1 MKLRY
6 SREMLKPQDILI
18 LLKLAGEPPSWT
30 FDSIAREL
38 GLSQSSVHRSLQ
50 RASKAGLYDAARRKV
65 KPRPLL
71 EFLSHGLKYVF
82 PPNWSGEARGR
93 PTAWGAPPLSK
104 VLLSSGENPPVWPD
118 AHGEARGIALEPLHP
133 SALDAVRQ
141 DKDLWEFLA
150 LVDSLRIGNARERN
164 LAVKKLK
171 KKLGL

>member
-1 MKLRY
+1 
-6 SREMLKPQDILI
+6 MLKPQDILV
-18 LLKLAGEPPSWT
+18 LLKLAGDRPSWT
-30 FDSIAREL
+30 FDSLAHEL
-38 GLSQSSVHRSLQ
+38 GVSQSAVHRSLQ
-50 RASKAGLYDAARRKV
+50 RADKAGLYDAARRQV

-82 PPNWSGEARGR
+82 PPSWSGESRGR
-93 PTAWGAPPLSK
+93 PTAWAAPPLSR
-104 VLLSSGENPPVWPD
+104 VLLSSGVNPPVWPD

-133 SALDAVRQ
+133 SVVDAVRK

-164 LAVKKLK
+164 LAEKRLR